1 MVELGMLK
9 ANEMNISRVAVFG
22 GSRPKPGDPTY
33 EEALQLGQLL
43 GQAGYTVLTGGYIG
57 TMEAVSRGA
66 AEAGVHVVGVTCDEI
81 ENFRPGSMNPWAKE
95 EVRLSTLSERIF
107 ALIEGSD
114 ACLAL
119 PGGPGTLTE
128 IAVTWNHLV
137 IQAIPPRP
145 LILIGPGWRETFD
158 TFFRVMD
165 RYIPAPQRRWLL
177 FAEDAASAVQLL
189 SQF

>member
-1 MVELGMLK
+1 MAGLGTLK
-9 ANEMNISRVAVFG
+9 ANNMDISRVAVFG
-22 GSRPKPGDPTY
+22 GSSPKPGDPPY
-33 EEALQLGQLL
+33 EEALHLGQLL

-66 AEAGVHVVGVTCDEI
+66 AEAGVHVIGVTCEEI
-81 ENFRPGSMNPWAKE
+81 ENFRPGGINPWAKE
-95 EVRLSTLSERIF
+95 EVRLPTLRDRIY

-119 PGGPGTLTE
+119 PGGPGTLAE
-128 IAVTWNHLV
+128 VAVTWNHLV
-137 IQAIPPRP
+137 IEAIHPRP

-158 TFFRVMD
+158 TFFKVMD
-165 RYIPAPQRRWLL
+165 RYIPASQRRWLL